1 MQSWILITIL
11 FICVLLL
18 IVAFGFALWNSKT
31 KKDSNTQQIKIPNA
45 QELLELLKAEDN
57 TLESL
62 SKHSQTACKF
72 YERYM
77 EECDDFDLEFVAILT
92 AHKSVNA
99 KLILEIERR
108 FKTLNPSRKTLLDKA
123 LSFGLGHR

>member
-11 FICVLLL
+11 FVCVLLL
-18 IVAFGFALWNSKT
+18 IAFGFALWNSKT
-31 KKDSNTQQIKIPNA
+31 KKNSNTPQTKIPNA
-45 QELLELLKAEDN
+45 QELLELLKAKDN

-77 EECDDFDLEFVAILT
+77 DECDDFDLEFVAILT
-92 AHKSVNA
+92 AHKNVNA

-108 FKTLNPSRKTLLDKA
+108 FKTLNPARKTLLDKA
-123 LSFGLGHR
+123 LTFGLGHR